1 MQDTMQD
8 KRRGAFRLSIKLG
21 ESRYRDLSVEVEAD
35 GERLIET
42 LAIVAEAVAVR
53 LSRGDGDKAE
63 AGAAGGPDVVRRAP
77 VAEGR
82 AWEDEAAGEDE
93 AAESGDPAGDPGED
107 SGEDPGEDLPDL
119 EVNAAPDDDER
130 DPAGFRSAWTAQPQA
145 ASPDLGLRE
154 RLEGAPGVAKIPPA
168 YLTGSIP
175 DGISAW
181 AGLARAWLV
190 NLGVENVRQP
200 RRVTLLLRAF
210 AASGRDMLTALHAAG
225 SLDGVLHRAG
235 LLLPAEIRGGVDLGA
250 WARKL
255 AEHIAQVSAASG
267 VPYLSDTLLLLPNRR
282 VTVAEERAIIDAIA
296 IREEVP
302 PGEAEGDT
310 EQPGATARGAS
321 NRTSTLGVS

>member
-42 LAIVAEAVAVR
+42 LAAVAESVAVR
-53 LSRGDGDKAE
+53 LSRGD
-63 AGAAGGPDVVRRAP
+63 AGGPDVVRRAP

-82 AWEDEAAGEDE
+82 AWEDEAA
-93 AAESGDPAGDPGED
+93 ESGDPGEDPAGDPGKD
-107 SGEDPGEDLPDL
+107 PGKDPGGDPGGDPGEDLPDL

-130 DPAGFRSAWTAQPQA
+130 DPAGFRSAWTAQPRA
-145 ASPDLGLRE
+145 ASSDLGLRE

-168 YLTGSIP
+168 YLTGSVP

-225 SLDGVLHRAG
+225 SLDAVLWRAG
-235 LLLPAEIRGGVDLGA
+235 LLLPAEIRGGVDLEP

-310 EQPGATARGAS
+310 EEPGATARGAS

>member
-42 LAIVAEAVAVR
+42 LATVAEAVAVR
-53 LSRGDGDKAE
+53 LSRGDKPGDE
-63 AGAAGGPDVVRRAP
+63 AKFVEVRRAP

-82 AWEDEAAGEDE
+82 AWEDEAA
-93 AAESGDPAGDPGED
+93 ESEDPGED
-107 SGEDPGEDLPDL
+107 PGKDPGEDPAGDPGEDLPDL
-119 EVNAAPDDDER
+119 EVNAAPDDGER
-130 DPAGFRSAWTAQPQA
+130 DPAGFRSAWTAQPRA
-145 ASPDLGLRE
+145 ASSDLGLRE
-154 RLEGAPGVAKIPPA
+154 RLEGAPGVAKLPPA
-168 YLTGSIP
+168 YRTGSVP

-225 SLDGVLHRAG
+225 SLDGVLWRAG
-235 LLLPAEIRGGVDLGA
+235 LLLPAEIRGGVDLEP

-255 AEHIAQVSAASG
+255 AEHISQVSAASG

-302 PGEAEGDT
+302 PGEAEGDND
-310 EQPGATARGAS
+310 EPGATARGAS